1 MTNHP
6 VSSSS
11 RILTKNH
18 TVCHPEVMT
27 PAPSGDFL
35 SRLADALVSEI
46 KSEMGR
52 RDLSAR
58 GLASLIGENPQY
70 VTSRIGSG
78 NPRTG
83 KRVPITVSDL
93 AVIAGAMDL
102 DALELLAS
110 ARSAAQD
117 ADRSN
122 VVDIRDR
129 KASDASL
136 TVDLAEEPSAAEPTR
151 RDDGTEDDDS

>member
-1 MTNHP
+1 
-6 VSSSS
+6 
-11 RILTKNH
+11 
-18 TVCHPEVMT
+18 MT

-58 GLASLIGENPQY
+58 GLAALIGENPQY
-70 VTSRIGSG
+70 VTSRIGAG

-102 DALELLAS
+102 DALELLAA
-110 ARSAAQD
+110 ARTVAQD
-117 ADRSN
+117 ADDSN
-122 VVDIRDR
+122 VVDIRSR
-129 KASDASL
+129 KASEDGLS
-136 TVDLAEEPSAAEPTR
+136 VDLTAEPSAAEPTR